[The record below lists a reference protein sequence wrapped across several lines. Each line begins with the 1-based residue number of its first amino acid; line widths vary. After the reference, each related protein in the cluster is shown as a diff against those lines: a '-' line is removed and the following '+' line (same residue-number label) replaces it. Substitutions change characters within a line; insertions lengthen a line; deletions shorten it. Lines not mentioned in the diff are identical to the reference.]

1 MQAGRV
7 SEGKMGACGL
17 CRKDDRK
24 KKNDPVDTSKP
35 N

>member
-7 SEGKMGACGL
+7 SEVKMGACGL
-17 CRKDDRK
+17 CRKDARRG
-24 KKNDPVDTSKP
+24 KNDPVNTSKP